1 MLQQVHPTLG
11 AGHMALEAF
20 VIFLG
25 SDFFEFLYHYCGHY
39 FDALWTNHKH
49 HHVRALVLSL
59 NS

>member
-1 MLQQVHPTLG
+1 
-11 AGHMALEAF
+11 MALEAF